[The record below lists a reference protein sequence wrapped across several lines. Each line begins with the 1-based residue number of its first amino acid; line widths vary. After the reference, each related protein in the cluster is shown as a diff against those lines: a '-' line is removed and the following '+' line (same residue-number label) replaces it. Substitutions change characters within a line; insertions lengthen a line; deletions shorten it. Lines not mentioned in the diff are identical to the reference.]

1 MSNQVQ
7 NPNSKHDLK
16 ARTSLFGA
24 KIILLM
30 KSVPDNTINRPLI
43 SQMIRSGTSIGANY
57 MEADGA
63 QSKKD
68 FSHKIAISKKEAK
81 ESMHWLHMLAVANN
95 NLKVQLRD
103 LWKEAHEL
111 VLILSSIYLKS
122 VKKK

>member
-7 NPNSKHDLK
+7 NPNSKYDLK
-16 ARTSLFGA
+16 VRTSLFGE

-30 KSVPDNTINRPLI
+30 KTVPDNTINRPLI
-43 SQMIRSGTSIGANY
+43 SQLIRSGTSIGANY

-81 ESMHWLHMLAVANN
+81 ESMHWLHMLAVANS

-111 VLILSSIYLKS
+111 VLILSSIYIKS
-122 VKKK
+122 TAKK